1 MDRIRTWV
9 LVLAFAS
16 LGAGQP
22 VPTPGGEPGAKPEI
36 PVKAKPLGGDWE
48 VMFTDN
54 STMKVSLLDDL
65 MELQTAH
72 GALSIPVKDIRKIEF
87 GVRLSPDE
95 QRTFDTALTAVGS
108 KEAKVREEGK
118 TQLKTLGGKIAP
130 FLKSALRKAD
140 AESRPHLEMVY
151 EAVAGDREARKNAPR
166 DTDTITT
173 DESQFSGRIAA
184 SQLRIQTFQFGEL
197 KLRVTDARTL
207 QSGGISAADD
217 KIELVEP
224 ANFYQ
229 LFQTHMDKTV
239 RIRVVGSN
247 AGTVWGTGTY
257 TADSNIGVAAVHAGA
272 VKSGDTKIIKIRIT
286 RDPGGYVGSNAN
298 GIQSHPYGQFP
309 TGAYEI
315 LTK

>member
-9 LVLAFAS
+9 LLLAFAS

-22 VPTPGGEPGAKPEI
+22 VPTPGGDPGVKPEV
-36 PVKAKPLGGDWE
+36 PAKAKPPGGDWE
-48 VMFTDN
+48 VLFTDN
-54 STMKVSLLDDL
+54 STLKVALLDEQL
-65 MELQTAH
+65 QLQTPH
-72 GALSIPVKDIRKIEF
+72 GDLSIPVKDIRKIEF

-95 QRTFDTALTAVGS
+95 QRTFDAALAAIGS

-151 EAVAGDREARKNAPR
+151 EAMAGDREARKNAPR

-184 SQLRIQTFQFGEL
+184 TQLRIRTFQFGEL

-217 KIELVEP
+217 KLELVEP

-229 LFQTHMDKTV
+229 LFQTHMGKTV
-239 RIRVVGSN
+239 RIQVTGSN

-272 VKSGDTKIIKIRIT
+272 LKNGDTKIIKIKIT
-286 RDPGGYVGSNAN
+286 RDPGGYVSSAAN
-298 GIQSHPYGQFP
+298 GIQSNPYGQYP

-315 LTK
+315 LSK